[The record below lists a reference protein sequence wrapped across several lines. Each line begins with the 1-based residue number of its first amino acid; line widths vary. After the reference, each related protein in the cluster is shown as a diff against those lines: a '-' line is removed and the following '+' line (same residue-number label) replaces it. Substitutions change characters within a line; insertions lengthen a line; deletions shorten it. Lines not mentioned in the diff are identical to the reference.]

1 MRKKG
6 GIWSHV
12 STVEG
17 SSGSYCKYCGEEVSP
32 RAARIEAHLAKC
44 QVAPSIELVAR
55 QKSSP
60 VKTEDENEVKL
71 SGRPKGDV
79 WRHFTPAVSSKTTVT
94 CLHCGEEVSARAGR
108 VSAHIARCQPELGHE
123 SHLGRE
129 EDRSRDALL
138 RLLEFVIRSLEDLL
152 NCRTYQTLNGEM
164 KQRLRHL
171 FFITKLGHRGNKK
184 QIAYLIDEHEAALVR
199 YCKLRVDIDKII
211 ISFLGIH
218 KQWFCTLD

>member
-108 VSAHIARCQPELGHE
+108 VSVHIARCQPEQGHE
-123 SHLGRE
+123 AHLGRE

>member
-17 SSGSYCKYCGEEVSP
+17 SSASYCKYCGEEVSP

-44 QVAPSIELVAR
+44 QVAPSIELGAR
-55 QKSSP
+55 QNSSP
-60 VKTEDENEVKL
+60 VKTKDENEVKL

-199 YCKLRVDIDKII
+199 YCKLRVDIDNYHFIFRK
-211 ISFLGIH
+211 
-218 KQWFCTLD
+218 T

>member
-17 SSGSYCKYCGEEVSP
+17 SPGSFCKYCGEEVSP
-32 RAARIEAHLAKC
+32 RAARIEAHLARC
-44 QVAPSIELVAR
+44 QAAPSIEHGAR
-55 QKSSP
+55 PKSSP
-60 VKTEDENEVKL
+60 VKTKDENEVKL
-71 SGRPKGDV
+71 SGRPKGGV

-108 VSAHIARCQPELGHE
+108 VSAHIARCQPEQGHA

-129 EDRSRDALL
+129 EDRSREPLL
-138 RLLEFVIRSLEDLL
+138 RLLEFVIRSLEDLI
-152 NCRTYQTLNGEM
+152 NCRTYQILDGEM

-171 FFITKLGHRGNKK
+171 FLITKLGHRGNKK
-184 QIAYLIDEHEAALVR
+184 QIANLLDEHEAALVR
-199 YCKLRVDIDKII
+199 YCQLRVDVDNNHYIFRK
-211 ISFLGIH
+211 
-218 KQWFCTLD
+218 T